1 MLRIVEPCLPL
12 DAAAGMVD
20 GRLAHPE
27 SQLTGFTA
35 RPTRWPSFDFA

>member
-1 MLRIVEPCLPL
+1 MLRIVERCLPP

-27 SQLTGFTA
+27 SQLAGFTS
-35 RPTRWPSFDFA
+35 RPTRWTSFDFA